1 VCHHYGDAGL
11 VGVSAFGVSLCRY
24 VISWNVLVLRWLSI
38 LRINVVE
45 GKVTDAN
52 GRNGGGGHSKTPVH
66 NI

>member
-1 VCHHYGDAGL
+1 MCGDDGDAGL
-11 VGVSAFGVSLCRY
+11 VGVSAVGVSLCRY
-24 VISWNVLVLRWLSI
+24 VIRWNVLVLLWLSI

-52 GRNGGGGHSKTPVH
+52 GRNDGGGHSKTPVH